1 MRRFLLFALFSF
13 LVTGMATAQPP
24 VDYVLLCGE
33 DVIGVVSVV
42 EGELHAAM
50 VAGETCAG
58 GDLAIL
64 GYEEFEVTL
73 TVGDD
78 GVVVIDVV
86 FDEDYAMLAEAVAV
100 PQEAIDGMKKA
111 HENRAAAME
120 RAALAREGR
129 PELPEVAADE
139 TVEATEARPEPT
151 PALPEVP
158 ADEAAAEAFD
168 ATETRGEGRA
178 ELPEATTE
186 ERGEDRP
193 DLPAP
198 ASECRP

>member
-1 MRRFLLFALFSF
+1 VRRFLLFALFSF

-42 EGELHAAM
+42 EGELHAA
-50 VAGETCAG
+50 VIAGETCDED
-58 GDLAIL
+58 DLAIL
-64 GYEEFEVTL
+64 GDEEFEVTL
-73 TVGDD
+73 TVGGDGDIVVHATFGEGDD
-78 GVVVIDVV
+78 TG
-86 FDEDYAMLAEAVAV
+86 MSAEAVAV
-100 PQEAIDGMKKA
+100 PQEAIYGMKKA

-129 PELPEVAADE
+129 PELPEMAADE
-139 TVEATEARPEPT
+139 AVEATEARPEPT
-151 PALPEVP
+151 PALPDV
-158 ADEAAAEAFD
+158 AAEEASD
-168 ATETRGEGRA
+168 ATDTRGEGRA

-198 ASECRP
+198 ASERRP